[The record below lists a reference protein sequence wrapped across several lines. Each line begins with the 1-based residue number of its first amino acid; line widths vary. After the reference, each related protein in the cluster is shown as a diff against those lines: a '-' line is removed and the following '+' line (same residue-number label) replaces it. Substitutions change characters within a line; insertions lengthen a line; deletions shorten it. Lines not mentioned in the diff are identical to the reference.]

1 MRAPLEP
8 LWDLIRQ
15 IPEGKVASYGSLGAA
30 LKNPVSGFLVGR
42 WMAQCPAGIPW
53 WRVVAKAG
61 TFPIGKRDPNVE
73 WDQRQMLEREG
84 VAFVDDRVDMEAHQ
98 WWP

>member
-1 MRAPLEP
+1 MSAPLEP
-8 LWDLIRQ
+8 LWNLVRE
-15 IPEGKVASYGSLGAA
+15 IPRGKVASYGSLGAA

-42 WMAQCPAGIPW
+42 WMAQCPADVPW
-53 WRVVAKAG
+53 WRVVSKGG
-61 TFPIGKRDPNVE
+61 TFPIGKRDPNAE

-84 VAFVDDRVDMEAHQ
+84 VGFIEDRVDMEAHQ